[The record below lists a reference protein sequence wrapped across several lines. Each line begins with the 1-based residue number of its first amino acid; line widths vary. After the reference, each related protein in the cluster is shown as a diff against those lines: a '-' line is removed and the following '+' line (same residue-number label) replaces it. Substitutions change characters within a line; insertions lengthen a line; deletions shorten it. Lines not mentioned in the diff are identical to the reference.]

1 MLTFPFFSSCVKLWL
16 IILKNIP
23 VTKTYEAKMK
33 KYKSLERKE
42 RDIITKQ
49 KESYEAN
56 ENIPILTRII
66 NAYDRLLEALR
77 HLYINT
83 ENYYDSLNGEMIW
96 DINDEKSLFRE
107 SKFKISLLRNE
118 LKELTDILE
127 EENKVIFIIIF
138 WLTLKNN
145 RKIKS
150 NKKN

>member
-1 MLTFPFFSSCVKLWL
+1 
-16 IILKNIP
+16 
-23 VTKTYEAKMK
+23 MK